1 MWKEIILAAVGATGF
16 GILFG
21 VQRKRLWIGFLA
33 SGTAWYGYLVCAGLT
48 GRENLDIIRRI
59 LGLPKVFARLTG
71 KENLALFLITM
82 LVMLSAKLAALY
94 VKEPVLLF
102 TTPVLIPFIPGA
114 TLYYV
119 IRDLLSQAPSF
130 WENLELLAGQ
140 VGAMVLGIICVF
152 GISVRRQ

>member
-21 VQRKRLWIGFLA
+21 VQRKRLWIVFLA
-33 SGTAWYGYLVCAGLT
+33 SGTAWYGYL
-48 GRENLDIIRRI
+48 
-59 LGLPKVFARLTG
+59 VFARLTG